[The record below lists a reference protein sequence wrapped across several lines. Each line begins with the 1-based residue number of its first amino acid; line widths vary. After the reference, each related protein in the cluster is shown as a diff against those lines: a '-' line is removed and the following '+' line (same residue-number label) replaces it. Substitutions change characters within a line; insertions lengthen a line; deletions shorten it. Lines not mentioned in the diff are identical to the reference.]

1 MHQIPEKSKPQKIC
15 IIGGGI
21 AGLVTG
27 IYLTRAGFDVVVCDR
42 SQQIGHGGYA
52 FLLLENG
59 LSVLEHLGLMDE
71 IRKQGDEISQIMLH
85 NENGF
90 AISKSALQ
98 DAFCIRRIKLCNILS
113 NLLSPEQLLT
123 NHHFSHFL
131 YDNNGFATDACFL
144 HGEKISADFFIGA
157 DGTRSMIRTIINPE
171 YQNPQ
176 VRIKELVSSLKMP
189 PPLNHTLVKFQH
201 SQGRLAAGY
210 VPIGKDYINWYIQ
223 FDSQLWEAN
232 ELTDKRQL
240 AHELIGHFPEPFST
254 FIKDTDFNHSH
265 LWNTSNME
273 TLPKFHDK
281 NMLIIGDAAH
291 TFSPFSSQ
299 GVNTALQD
307 AYALY
312 HSVMEFGDLHAC
324 LKPYSENRIPSLNT
338 FLQAGQEMIDTF
350 LDPEAKPFIPLAIQ
364 TCNGMME

>member
-1 MHQIPEKSKPQKIC
+1 MHHIPEKMISKKVC

-21 AGLVTG
+21 AGLATG
-27 IYLTRAGFDVVVCDR
+27 IYLTRAGFDVVICER
-42 SQQIGHGGYA
+42 SPQIGHGGYA

-71 IRKQGDEISQIMLH
+71 IRKQGDEISQIILH
-85 NENGF
+85 NENGLT
-90 AISKSALQ
+90 INKSTLQ
-98 DAFCIRRIKLCNILS
+98 DAFCIRRTKLCNILS
-113 NLLSPEQLLT
+113 NLLLPNQLLT

-131 YDNNGFATDACFL
+131 YDSHGFATDACFL
-144 HGEKISADFFIGA
+144 NGEKISADFFIGA
-157 DGTRSMIRTIINPE
+157 DGTRSKIRDLIDPE
-171 YQNPQ
+171 FRIPA

-201 SQGRLAAGY
+201 SQGGLAAGY
-210 VPIGKDYINWYIQ
+210 VPIGKDYVNWYIQ

-232 ELTDKRQL
+232 ELSDKRQL

-273 TLPKFHDK
+273 VLPKFYDK

-299 GVNTALQD
+299 GVNTALED

-312 HSVMEFGDLHAC
+312 HSLMEFGDLQSC
-324 LKPYSENRIPSLNT
+324 PKSYSENRIPSLNS
-338 FLQAGQEMIDTF
+338 FMKAGQDMINSF
-350 LDPEAKPFIPLAIQ
+350 LVPDSKPFIPLAIQ
-364 TCNGMME
+364 ASAV